1 MHFHQLHFVLLDYCV
16 SGKIH
21 RNAKKMQ
28 TCSSQWVNPPH
39 FHKTLK
45 VIWEQNAVLTSKSNT
60 LRYKKENRKKFSA
73 AAAIQ
78 KSKFPSPCPHSQ
90 NCSMVKNTN
99 SLQTLTTVFSTKKVT
114 QSLFW
119 LSLQNLPHKP
129 PNVHNYTPVCAW
141 NPIRAE
147 VKSSKLR
154 VCGDGKGA
162 RNQRWKGGQ
171 WGR

>member
-39 FHKTLK
+39 FHKMLK

-99 SLQTLTTVFSTKKVT
+99 SLQTLQFSPLKKLHRAFFGLVYRTCHTNHLMCTT
-114 QSLFW
+114 
-119 LSLQNLPHKP
+119 
-129 PNVHNYTPVCAW
+129 TPVCAW

-147 VKSSKLR
+147 VKKF
-154 VCGDGKGA
+154 
-162 RNQRWKGGQ
+162 
-171 WGR
+171 